1 MPMEYKPEVSMGQT
15 ERVSPSDRVPPG
27 QSATNGWPVLHEGG
41 VPSFDPKSWDF
52 RIFGL
57 VEEPVTLSYEEFMSL
72 PKVTITSDIHCVTG
86 WSKLSN
92 TWEGIATREVLK
104 RARLLPAAKYVMIH
118 AENDYTANVPLEDFL
133 GDDVLFAYRHNGQDL
148 TPEHGWPLRL
158 VLPKLY
164 FWKSAKW
171 VRGIELM
178 SEDRPGYWEK
188 RGYHMYGDPWTE
200 QRYATD

>member
-1 MPMEYKPEVSMGQT
+1 MPAEFSGGRR
-15 ERVSPSDRVPPG
+15 RVLEDDRVPPG
-27 QSATNGWPVLHEGG
+27 QNVTRGWPVLHVGG
-41 VPSFDPKSWDF
+41 VPAFDPKTWDF

-57 VEEPVTLSYEEFMSL
+57 VEQPVTLSYEAFMSL

-86 WSKLSN
+86 WSKLEN
-92 TWEGIATREVLK
+92 TWEGVATREVL
-104 RARLLPAAKYVMIH
+104 RLARPLPEAKYVMVH
-118 AENDYTANVPLEDFL
+118 AENQYTANVPLAEFL
-133 GDDVLFAYRHNGQDL
+133 SDDVLFAYRHNGEDL

-178 SEDRPGYWEK
+178 REDRPGYWEK
-188 RGYHMYGDPWTE
+188 RGYHMHGDPWAE
-200 QRYATD
+200 ERYAAD